1 MKLALRRGRLL
12 FQNESRSPIFREMKL
27 PVVVALLFAA
37 VTIST
42 VPSYGQDRPKN
53 REEAEAL
60 AATLKFQRG
69 EVVLKDGLATLK
81 IPDGVE
87 FLNGRDAHTVLVK
100 LWGNPPMPDPLGLL
114 MPVNT
119 GPLSPDSW
127 AVIITYEEDG
137 YVKDKDA
144 EKIDYADL
152 LKQMQKDT
160 RAANQGREK
169 QGYSAVEL
177 VGWAAPPHYDQAAH
191 KLYWAKQL
199 KFSGGNEDTLNYNIR
214 ILGRRGVLV
223 LNAVAAMS
231 QLPEIERNAPTI
243 LAALDFNPGN
253 RYADFSAASGDK
265 VASYGIA
272 ALVAGGVAAKLGLF
286 KGLWVLLLGAKK
298 FVIIGVVAL
307 AALLRKLFG
316 KNKAAT

>member
-1 MKLALRRGRLL
+1 MKLSVVFAL
-12 FQNESRSPIFREMKL
+12 I
-27 PVVVALLFAA
+27 AA
-37 VTIST
+37 VTISAAS
-42 VPSYGQDRPKN
+42 SYGQDRPKN
-53 REEAEAL
+53 QEEAQAL
-60 AATLKFQRG
+60 VAKLKFQQG
-69 EVVLKDGLATLK
+69 EVVLKDGLATLRV
-81 IPDGVE
+81 PDEVQ
-87 FLNGRDAHTVLVK
+87 FLNGRDAHTVLVT

-114 MPVNT
+114 MPVNA
-119 GPLSPDSW
+119 GPLDPDSW
-127 AVIITYEEDG
+127 AVIITYEEEG

-160 RAANQGREK
+160 REATKEREK
-169 QGYSAVEL
+169 QGYSSVEL
-177 VGWAAPPHYDQAAH
+177 IGWAAPPHYDQAVH

-199 KFSGGNEDTLNYNIR
+199 KFGGGNEDTLNYNIR

-223 LNAVAAMS
+223 LNAVSTMS
-231 QLPEIERNAPTI
+231 QLPEIERNAPKI
-243 LAALDFNPGN
+243 LAAIDFNPGN
-253 RYADFSAASGDK
+253 RYADFSEAAGDK

-286 KGLWVLLLGAKK
+286 KGLWIFLLGAKK

-307 AALLRKLFG
+307 GALLRKLFG

>member
-1 MKLALRRGRLL
+1 
-12 FQNESRSPIFREMKL
+12 MKL
-27 PVVVALLFAA
+27 PVVAALLLAA
-37 VTIST
+37 VTFPTGS
-42 VPSYGQDRPKN
+42 SYGEDRPKT

-60 AATLKFQRG
+60 AATLRFQRG

-81 IPDGVE
+81 VPDGVE

-119 GPLSPDSW
+119 GPLTPDSW

-144 EKIDYADL
+144 EKIDYSDL
-152 LKQMQKDT
+152 LKQMQKDARST
-160 RAANQGREK
+160 NAEREK
-169 QGYSAVEL
+169 QGYPSVEL
-177 VGWAAPPHYDQAAH
+177 VGWAAPPHYDKAVH
-191 KLYWAKQL
+191 KLFWAKQL
-199 KFSGGNEDTLNYNIR
+199 KFGGGNEDTLNYNIR

-223 LNAVAAMS
+223 LNAVAAMA
-231 QLPEIERNAPTI
+231 QLPEIEKNAPKI
-243 LAALDFNPGN
+243 LAAIDFNPGN
-253 RYADFSAASGDK
+253 RYADFSEASGDK

-307 AALLRKLFG
+307 TALIRKLFG

>member
-1 MKLALRRGRLL
+1 
-12 FQNESRSPIFREMKL
+12 MKL
-27 PVVVALLFAA
+27 PVVIALFLAA
-37 VTIST
+37 VTIPT
-42 VPSYGQDRPKN
+42 GPSYGQDGPKT
-53 REEAEAL
+53 REEAQAL
-60 AATLKFQRG
+60 AATLKYQRG

-81 IPDGVE
+81 VPDGVE

-114 MPVNT
+114 MPANT
-119 GPLSPDSW
+119 GPLAPDSW

-160 RAANQGREK
+160 RAANQEREK

-177 VGWAAPPHYDQAAH
+177 VGWAAPPHYDKAVH

-199 KFSGGNEDTLNYNIR
+199 KFGGGDDDTLNYNIR

-223 LNAVAAMS
+223 LNAVAAMA
-231 QLPEIERNAPTI
+231 QLPEIEKNAPRI
-243 LAALDFNPGN
+243 LAAIDFNPGN
-253 RYADFSAASGDK
+253 RYADFSEASGDK

-307 AALLRKLFG
+307 TALVRKFFG

>member
-1 MKLALRRGRLL
+1 
-12 FQNESRSPIFREMKL
+12 MKL
-27 PVVVALLFAA
+27 PSLVALLLAA
-37 VTIST
+37 VTISA
-42 VPSYGQDRPKN
+42 VPSYGQDRPKT
-53 REEAEAL
+53 REEAEVL
-60 AATLKFQRG
+60 ARTLRFQRG
-69 EVVLKDGLATLK
+69 ELVLKDGLATLK
-81 IPDGVE
+81 IPDGIE
-87 FLNGRDAHTVLVK
+87 FLNGQDAHTVLVK

-114 MPVNT
+114 MPVNA

-127 AVIITYEEDG
+127 AVIITYEEEG
-137 YVKDKDA
+137 YVKDQDA

-152 LKQMQKDT
+152 LKQMQKDVGDT
-160 RAANQGREK
+160 NKEREK
-169 QGYSAVEL
+169 QGYPAVEL
-177 VGWAAPPHYDQAAH
+177 IGWAAPPHYDKAVH

-199 KFSGGNEDTLNYNIR
+199 KFGGGNEDTLNYNIR

-223 LNAVAAMS
+223 LNAVAAMP
-231 QLPEIERNAPTI
+231 QLPEIERNAPKI
-243 LAALDFNPGN
+243 LAALDFNSGN

-307 AALLRKLFG
+307 TAFLRKLFG
-316 KNKAAT
+316 KGKAAT